1 MFATLATCFF
11 FGVPMTVLGG
21 AGILMSFSGFY
32 AFTYYRSLRTTTGK
46 EFKVKD
52 GDV

>member
-11 FGVPMTVLGG
+11 FGVPMSVLGG

-32 AFTYYRSLRTTTGK
+32 AFTYYRSLRTAKSK
-46 EFKVKD
+46 EINMKD

>member
-11 FGVPMTVLGG
+11 FGVPMSVLGG

-32 AFTYYRSLRTTTGK
+32 AFTYYRSLRTTR
-46 EFKVKD
+46 ELKVKD